1 MEYKFKFDEK
11 EYTLNEENF
20 LEMINDEENEVEGF
34 SLEEAI
40 RLLNEGNLEFDKAYY
55 SSPCEEC
62 ESNFKEKKSISEY
75 VEGFF
80 YIYTK
85 NNKYVISNIDKDYEG
100 KTFNKLEILGE
111 VDNSYIVSIIICK
124 ECSKFTI
131 QIEELVI

>member
-20 LEMINDEENEVEGF
+20 LELINDEENEVEGF

-55 SSPCEEC
+55 SSPCEAC
-62 ESNFKEKKSISEY
+62 ESNFKEKKSVSEY
-75 VEGFF
+75 IEGFF

-85 NNKYVISNIDKDYEG
+85 NNKYVISNIDKNYEG

-124 ECSKFTI
+124 ECSEFTI

>member
-20 LEMINDEENEVEGF
+20 LELVNDEENEVLGF

-40 RLLNEGNLEFDKAYY
+40 RLLNEGNLEFDKGYY
-55 SSPCEEC
+55 STSCEAC
-62 ESNFKEKKSISEY
+62 DSNFKEKRNVSEY

-85 NNKYVISNIDKDYEG
+85 NNEYVISNIDKNYEG
-100 KTFNKLEILGE
+100 KTFNRLEILGE
-111 VDNSYIVSIIICK
+111 VDNSYIASIVICK
-124 ECSKFTI
+124 ECGKFII